1 VCKTDERKDIMEKQT
16 ASKGLPVSVWAAIAI
31 VGVGGVGLLL
41 IALVLVA
48 FGVDIGLGSA

>member
-1 VCKTDERKDIMEKQT
+1 MEKQT

-41 IALVLVA
+41 IALILVA
-48 FGVDIGLGSA
+48 FGVDVGLGSA